1 MYNLYFVVFSN
12 NAYFGKS
19 ESQLSKVEKEKERER
34 NVCKIAKT
42 SVKSYFQNVSEI
54 KSICKYLRRRLMWK
68 DQSESIKFH
77 RLYTKE
83 HIEWERSK

>member
-1 MYNLYFVVFSN
+1 MYILYFVVFSN

-19 ESQLSKVEKEKERER
+19 ESQLSKVEKEKEREG

-54 KSICKYLRRRLMWK
+54 KSICKYLRRRLM
-68 DQSESIKFH
+68 
-77 RLYTKE
+77 
-83 HIEWERSK
+83 